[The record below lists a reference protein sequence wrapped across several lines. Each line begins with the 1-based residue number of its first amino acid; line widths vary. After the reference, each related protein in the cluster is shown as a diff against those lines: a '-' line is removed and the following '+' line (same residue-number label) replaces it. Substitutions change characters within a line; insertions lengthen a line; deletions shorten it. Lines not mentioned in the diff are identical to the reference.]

1 MPDHDVTV
9 ITLQLAAAPDGPA
22 DGPASVLGRLHHHHQ
37 QIGSITRA
45 AELLVRRGAA
55 VSIHQQTLNAVVPDA
70 ATIDQAMQLAQT
82 VKALAPDTPVEVT
95 QWSAGNAVHS
105 VQITDVPP
113 AAAEPRHHPAPAAG
127 PRRPHRHLG
136 TRGPHRRPRPAGP
149 PRRRAAPAHRRPA
162 AGPQDRPAA
171 AAPLSTPRSR
181 PAGPSPPAATTPP
194 PHPTA
199 RKAA

>member
-22 DGPASVLGRLHHHHQ
+22 DGPASVLGRLHNHHQ

-113 AAAEPRHHPAPAAG
+113 PLLSPATVRRLLLDLDDPTGTWAREARTDDLDLLARHAAEQPQLTAALQQALKTALQQL
-127 PRRPHRHLG
+127 RP
-136 TRGPHRRPRPAGP
+136 
-149 PRRRAAPAHRRPA
+149 
-162 AGPQDRPAA
+162 
-171 AAPLSTPRSR
+171 
-181 PAGPSPPAATTPP
+181 
-194 PHPTA
+194 
-199 RKAA
+199 